1 VTFECVGMKF
11 QKSFQVKKIK
21 GYVVI

>member
-11 QKSFQVKKIK
+11 QNSFQVKQIK